1 MKNLVV
7 DLDDTISFTNEGDY
21 LRSIPNYPL
30 VDKLREY
37 KLLNFTITINTSR
50 NMRTF
55 KGNVGK
61 INVETLPNI
70 INWLNHHEIPYD
82 EIYVGKPWCGFEGFY
97 IDDKSIRPSEF
108 VKYSYEEIIEIL
120 NNEKKN
126 KS

>member
-1 MKNLVV
+1 MKNLIV

-21 LRSIPNYPL
+21 LNSIPNYPL
-30 VDKLREY
+30 VEKLKEY

-70 INWLNHHEIPYD
+70 INWLNRHEIPYD

-120 NNEKKN
+120 NNERKT

>member
-1 MKNLVV
+1 
-7 DLDDTISFTNEGDY
+7 
-21 LRSIPNYPL
+21 
-30 VDKLREY
+30 
-37 KLLNFTITINTSR
+37 
-50 NMRTF
+50 MRTF

-108 VKYSYEEIIEIL
+108 VNYSYEEIIEIL

-126 KS
+126 KL